1 MEDEYIMNDGLRKV
15 VHVEVF
21 DFDSDTMA
29 YAVDTH
35 KNQFGY
41 KYTTEYL
48 KRGKVVKTDPEVN
61 NVERGAFFYRT
72 LGINMNQEKSL
83 RRLIK
88 RLKGSKSM
96 LPFPL
101 ENGGVEALIRGGT
114 TITYRGENT
123 EDFYQKVLRIK

>member
-1 MEDEYIMNDGLRKV
+1 MNDGLRKV

-29 YAVDTH
+29 YAIDTH

-41 KYTTEYL
+41 KYTTQYL
-48 KRGKVVKTDPEVN
+48 RKGKVVKTDPEVN
-61 NVERGAFFYRT
+61 NVEKGAFFYRT
-72 LGINMNQEKSL
+72 LRINLNQEKSL
-83 RRLIK
+83 RRFIK

-96 LPFPL
+96 FPFPL
-101 ENGGVEALIRGGT
+101 EDGGVEAVIRGGT
-114 TITYRGENT
+114 KITYRGENT